1 MSRVLTDPPAPGDN
15 EAPEAPTPV
24 QTYRREQLEAAGFD
38 PDAADR
44 LAVSE
49 ADWHLAVAMLR
60 KGCTVELVLRTLL

>member
-15 EAPEAPTPV
+15 EAWSSATPV
-24 QTYRREQLEAAGFD
+24 QTFRRERLEAAGFD

-44 LAVSE
+44 LAASD